1 MTENSSDKLVLPQAE
16 VPVSAAVGRRARLR
30 DFQTQL
36 MERMQAAKA
45 GSHVRA
51 NQLGVQIGKSRYLID
66 LREAGEIV
74 SSGNLTKVPLT
85 KPWYLGLSNVRGS
98 LTSVIDYS
106 LFEGNDA
113 TLLDSSCR
121 VLAFSNSLSFNS
133 GLLVSKVLGLRNADE
148 MDLIDELATEVTIN
162 QQQKKPWVLNRF
174 LDSDGQIWSQ
184 ISLSLLVQDQEFLQI
199 GL

>member
-1 MTENSSDKLVLPQAE
+1 MADNSSDKLVVTEPEIA
-16 VPVSAAVGRRARLR
+16 VSAAIGRRARLR
-30 DFQTQL
+30 DFQSQL

-45 GSHVRA
+45 GAHVRA
-51 NQLGVQIGKSRYLID
+51 NQLGVQIGKFRYLID

-106 LFEGNDA
+106 LFEGNEA
-113 TLLDSSCR
+113 TFLDSSCR

-148 MDLIDELATEVTIN
+148 MDLIDELAIDESAIN
-162 QQQKKPWVLNRF
+162 QQKKPWVLNRF
-174 LDSDGQIWSQ
+174 LDAEGQVWSQ
-184 ISLSLLVQDQEFLQI
+184 LSLSLLVQDQEFLHI